1 MRKTM
6 LGVSLAALI
15 AATGCGE
22 GADSV
27 GAQTAELA
35 LSPYDVSSEALR
47 GVVSDERVKRFYEA
61 RQWRAVWT
69 EDRAEAL
76 VAALQDAP
84 RHGLS
89 GDQFRKETAAEDSSA
104 AREAALTFAAITYAD
119 ALANGLADP
128 TRIREI
134 YTIPV
139 PKTDIVAGLVR
150 ALEAV
155 QLRPWLPGLA
165 PQDAEYR
172 PLSEHFLQIC
182 RASMRERVLLNG

>member
-1 MRKTM
+1 MRISDWSSDVCSSD
-6 LGVSLAALI
+6 L
-15 AATGCGE
+15 
-22 GADSV
+22 
-27 GAQTAELA
+27 LA

-104 AREAALTFAAITYAD
+104 AREAALTFAALTQHGRA
-119 ALANGLADP
+119 AG
-128 TRIREI
+128 RES
-134 YTIPV
+134 V
-139 PKTDIVAGLVR
+139 CQSA
-150 ALEAV
+150 
-155 QLRPWLPGLA
+155 
-165 PQDAEYR
+165 
-172 PLSEHFLQIC
+172 
-182 RASMRERVLLNG
+182 